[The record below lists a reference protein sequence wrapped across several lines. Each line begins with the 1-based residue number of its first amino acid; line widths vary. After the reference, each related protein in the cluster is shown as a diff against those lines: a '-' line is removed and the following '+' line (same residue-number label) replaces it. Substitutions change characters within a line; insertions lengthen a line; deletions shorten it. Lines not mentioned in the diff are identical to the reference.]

1 MNDYKLYNLDR
12 FESKKTGGFEAA
24 SKDKKALKEAEA
36 MWEDDDGNS
45 KKDEDAGDDAPA
57 KKISHHESLQVASEG
72 RAGQKSEEQVQ
83 TEEEIND
90 SKAAVSN
97 GVGAKQ
103 IRIDLQPNADNLFMG
118 TFYVGTPGK
127 AVRVILDTGSEHLA
141 VASDLC
147 ENCPTKP
154 YSLQQ
159 SSSKQLLSNETSSVI
174 YGSAK
179 FEGKQTEDRTCL
191 QKDKECIDF
200 KFLSLSKGEG
210 LD

>member
-1 MNDYKLYNLDR
+1 
-12 FESKKTGGFEAA
+12 
-24 SKDKKALKEAEA
+24 

-45 KKDEDAGDDAPA
+45 KKDSEETAAEEPPRP
-57 KKISHHESLQVASEG
+57 KKDHSAS
-72 RAGQKSEEQVQ
+72 KSEEQVM

-103 IRIDLQPNADNLFMG
+103 VRLDLKPNADNLFMG

-141 VASDLC
+141 IASDLC

-154 YSLQQ
+154 YSL
-159 SSSKQLLSNETSSVI
+159 
-174 YGSAK
+174 
-179 FEGKQTEDRTCL
+179 
-191 QKDKECIDF
+191 
-200 KFLSLSKGEG
+200 
-210 LD
+210 